1 MTTKHVPHKKKSDG
15 DMLDNLGALIG
26 AQIKKGMSIFEEKLA
41 ESKDD
46 EHDRR
51 RSGKGEFMGYVKTF
65 LDDRSIG
72 SVTPSSRYL
81 IDRMVKASELDDAK
95 VIVEYGP
102 AEGVITKVIL
112 RKMRPDAKLIAV
124 EYNEGFY
131 AGLCERVKD
140 PRFVPVRG
148 DVREIDQILAAHG
161 VTKVD
166 RIISGVPFALFS
178 GRERHEILTKTSSH
192 LNPGGR
198 FVAFG
203 YTTHLIPML
212 KDYFSDVDIQ
222 FEVRNLPPS
231 FIFTALK

>member
-15 DMLDNLGALIG
+15 DILDSLGALIG
-26 AQIKKGMSIFEEKLA
+26 AQIKKGLSLLEEIRSD
-41 ESKDD
+41 SKR
-46 EHDRR
+46 EPG
-51 RSGKGEFMGYVKTF
+51 RSEGAGPGQFLGYVKTF

-72 SVTPSSRYL
+72 SVTPSSKYL
-81 IDRMVKASELDDAK
+81 VERMVKSSALQDARL
-95 VIVEYGP
+95 IVEYGP
-102 AEGVITKVIL
+102 AEGVITRHLLKM
-112 RKMRPDAKLIAV
+112 MRPDAKLIAV
-124 EYNEGFY
+124 EFNEGFY
-131 AGLCERVKD
+131 ASLCERVKD

-148 DVREIDQILAAHG
+148 DVREIDKILGEHG
-161 VTKVD
+161 LSKVD
-166 RIISGVPFALFS
+166 RIVSGVPFALFS
-178 GRERHEILTKTSSH
+178 GRERHEILTKTSDLLS
-192 LNPGGR
+192 PGGR